1 MRWTSASEKR
11 TSTLLAYIE
20 GEQREERAF
29 ANAKFAG
36 AGLQGLKLSTNES
49 NGEIMGKIRERV
61 KRLLKFPL

>member
-1 MRWTSASEKR
+1 MRWTSPSEKR

-20 GEQREERAF
+20 GEQREEQAF

-36 AGLQGLKLSTNES
+36 AQTIYNGS